1 MRLRTF
7 ESFWLLKNGLLYSYP
22 SLQENLSAEIIVIG
36 GGITGALVSHALL
49 QAGYEVTVLDKRD
62 IAQGSTAATTA
73 MLQYEIDVPLY
84 QLADRI
90 GTENAVLCYQA
101 GIRAIQ
107 ELAALVAREKID
119 CGFAEKQSLYF
130 AHDEKAATALLQEYQ
145 MRNQHQLGVNWLPA
159 AAIAQRYQL
168 QTSGGILSTT
178 AASMDAYR
186 FTHELF
192 HKNRQRGLRVYDQ
205 TEIATISYQSS
216 GVQLQ
221 LDNGCTARCKKI
233 VFCSGYET
241 VAMIPEKTA
250 RLFSTYACVS
260 ETGIRLSP
268 ELKELLV
275 WNTEEP
281 YMYMRTTDDN
291 RLLVGGADSPFNSGA
306 LRERTKERKTT
317 LLMEKLGRFMPGT
330 LFIDDFSWAG
340 CFGTTRDGLPY
351 IGQHEKYPNAYFV
364 LGFGGNGITFSVQGM
379 ELILKL
385 LRNEADPLLPLYRFG
400 RS

>member
-1 MRLRTF
+1 MRLRTL
-7 ESFWLLKNGLLYSYP
+7 ESFWLIKNGLLYSYP
-22 SLQENLSAEIIVIG
+22 SLQENLRSEIIVIG
-36 GGITGALVSHALL
+36 GGITGALISHALL
-49 QAGYEVTVLDKRD
+49 HAGYEVTVLDKRD

-84 QLADRI
+84 QLASDI
-90 GTENAVLCYQA
+90 GTENAVRCYQA

-107 ELAALVAREKID
+107 ELAALVSREKID

-130 AHDEKAATALLQEYQ
+130 AHDEKSAAILREEYA
-145 MRNQHQLGVNWLPA
+145 MRDQYQLGVSWLPA

-168 QTSGGILSTT
+168 QTAGGILSAT

-205 TEIATISYQSS
+205 TEIAAIDYQAS
-216 GVQLQ
+216 GVQVELA
-221 LDNGCTARCKKI
+221 NGCRVRGKKI

-250 RLFSTYACVS
+250 RLFSTFACVS
-260 ETGIRLSP
+260 EAGVQLSP
-268 ELKELLV
+268 ELKELLI
-275 WNTEEP
+275 WNTEKP
-281 YMYMRTTDDN
+281 YIYMRTTDDN
-291 RLLVGGADSPFNSGA
+291 RLLVGGGDSPFNSGA
-306 LRERTKERKTT
+306 FRERIKERKTK
-317 LLMEKLGRFMPGT
+317 LLMEKLDRFMPDIT
-330 LFIDDFSWAG
+330 FVDDFSWAG
-340 CFGTTRDGLPY
+340 CFGSTRDGLPY

-364 LGFGGNGITFSVQGM
+364 LGFGGNGITFSIQGM